1 MAGRRAILAVIVLIL
16 LAAGQGRGLQRA
28 VPALSAAPCER
39 GRLNEFL
46 PNAQRDWNGDG
57 VADPADDWIELHN
70 GGSQPWDLGGW
81 MLDDSDSPASSPPYV
96 IPSGTVLA
104 PGAYAVFCAS
114 VTGLDLHNTSDTV
127 RLLARDGL
135 IVDLYTY
142 YNAPRDRSYSL
153 TEGCAWTT
161 EFPPTPGR
169 ANGLARVFLPLVQK
183 DAVW

>member
-1 MAGRRAILAVIVLIL
+1 LARRRAIVAVVMLIL
-16 LAAGQGRGLQRA
+16 LAEGQGLGRQSPM
-28 VPALSAAPCER
+28 PALSDAPCQER
-39 GRLNEFL
+39 RLNEFL

-57 VADPADDWIELHN
+57 VLDPGDDWIELHN
-70 GGSQPWDLGGW
+70 AGSLPWDLKGW
-81 MLDDSDSPASSPPYV
+81 MLDDSDGPASSPPYV

-104 PGAYAVFCAS
+104 PGAYAVFYAS

-127 RLLARDGL
+127 RLLAPDGS

-153 TEGCAWTT
+153 TEGCAWTL
-161 EFPPTPGR
+161 EFPPSPGR
-169 ANGLARVFLPLVQK
+169 ANGLARVFLPLVQR